1 MHSIAFMPLLTA
13 LVTEK
18 RVADCALRHAGDAL
32 ADSQRL
38 GSWPNGGQ
46 ALNRTGVTA
55 LPPSYGPASH
65 VPLSSRGGSMA
76 SVQSAVTGEIEPAP
90 LGA

>member
-1 MHSIAFMPLLTA
+1 MRCIDFMPLLAA
-13 LVTEK
+13 LVTGGLA
-18 RVADCALRHAGDAL
+18 ADCALRHAGDAL

-38 GSWPNGGQ
+38 GSWPNGGE
-46 ALNRTGVTA
+46 ALGRTGVAA

>member
-1 MHSIAFMPLLTA
+1 MRCIDFVPLLAA
-13 LVTEK
+13 LVTG
-18 RVADCALRHAGDAL
+18 RLAADCALRHVGDAL

-38 GSWPNGGQ
+38 CSWPNGGE
-46 ALNRTGVTA
+46 ALGRTGVAA
-55 LPPSYGPASH
+55 LLPSYGPASH